1 MKFSNNLQILRKEAN
16 LSQEQLAD
24 KLNVSRQA
32 VSKWESNNSYP
43 EMDKL
48 IAMTEIFKCTLDDLV
63 NGNVEKKETNI
74 KDKYD
79 KFNNKMSFIMA
90 FAVGFIILGLSVMLF
105 MEAFVS
111 NDTISNISSF
121 SAVIFFS
128 FITVSVFCFIY
139 FGMQMEDFNRKN
151 KNIPKI
157 YTDIEMDQFSKKF
170 SLAIASG
177 VTLILFGVIFI
188 LISEASNFFN
198 EDFAAAVF
206 MLLISISVSVFVY
219 FGMQRE
225 KYQIDKYNDK
235 NIYNEKYKSKSD
247 KLSGIIMMLA
257 TMIYLVLGFVFNL
270 WHPAWIVFPIGGM
283 LCGIIS
289 IIYEK

>member
-32 VSKWESNNSYP
+32 VSKWESNSSYP
-43 EMDKL
+43 EVDKL
-48 IAMTEIFKCTLDDLV
+48 IAICEIFKCTLDDLV
-63 NGNVEKKETNI
+63 NGNVEKKEINI

-79 KFNNKMSFIMA
+79 KFNNKMSLIMA
-90 FAVGFIILGLSVMLF
+90 FAVGFIILGLSFMLF
-105 MEAFVS
+105 IEAFVS

-128 FITVSVFCFIY
+128 FVTVSVFCFIY
-139 FGMQMEDFNRKN
+139 FGMQMEDFNRKY

-157 YTDIEMDQFSKKF
+157 YSDQEMEDFNKKF

-177 VTLILFGVIFI
+177 VTLILFGIIFI
-188 LISEASNFFN
+188 LISEAGQWYS

-206 MLLISISVSVFVY
+206 MFLISISVSIFVY

-225 KYQIDKYNDK
+225 KFQIDKYNDK
-235 NIYNEKYKSKSD
+235 IIYNEKYESKSD
-247 KLSGIIMMLA
+247 KLSGIIMMIA
-257 TMIYLVLGFVFNL
+257 TIVFLILGFVFNM
-270 WHPAWIVFPIGGM
+270 WHPGWIVFPIGGM
-283 LCGIIS
+283 ICGIIS